1 MSDTE
6 INMESNLEANI
17 TAASADIVSAAVK
30 NTSTPSTNLKDDGDS
45 LGSLAALPIDHL
57 ICSPIIAV
65 ANGQAELCKVYLDN
79 LFRIAFKKGDKG
91 TEVNSIS
98 FTLPRTIVSP
108 EGDVQEVE
116 MQVEAPLLSLIPV
129 PAFTMDEATVRFSM
143 EIKDVLSTKDSSS
156 SEVITD
162 AGFSKW
168 GFHANITG
176 KVSTTRENTRTSDK
190 TAKYEIYARAV
201 QHEPAEG
208 MAKLTSL
215 FASIIEPIQTGG
227 GK

>member
-1 MSDTE
+1 MPDTQ
-6 INMESNLEANI
+6 
-17 TAASADIVSAAVK
+17 
-30 NTSTPSTNLKDDGDS
+30 NTSTPSTSGHNGNNS

-65 ANGQAELCKVYLDN
+65 ANGQAELCRVYLDN
-79 LFRIAFKKGDKG
+79 LFSMAFKKEKDG
-91 TEVNSIS
+91 TKINSIS
-98 FTLPRTIVSP
+98 FTIPRTIVSP
-108 EGDVQEVE
+108 EGDVQKVD
-116 MQVEAPLLSLIPV
+116 MKVEAPLLSLVPV

-143 EIKDVLSTKDSSS
+143 EIKDVISSKDTKTT
-156 SEVITD
+156 ELTNNT
-162 AGFSKW
+162 GFSKW
-168 GFHANITG
+168 GFHTNITG
-176 KVSTTRENTRTSDK
+176 KVSSTRENTRTSDQ

-215 FASIIEPIQTGG
+215 FASIIEPIQTTGG

>member
-1 MSDTE
+1 MPELETNMGIPAKTGDDTPE
-6 INMESNLEANI
+6 NMI
-17 TAASADIVSAAVK
+17 
-30 NTSTPSTNLKDDGDS
+30 
-45 LGSLAALPIDHL
+45 SLAALPIDHL
-57 ICSPIIAV
+57 ICSPILAV
-65 ANGQAELCKVYLDN
+65 ANGQAELCRVYLDN
-79 LFRIAFKKGDKG
+79 LFKLAFKDSKEGKEG
-91 TEVNSIS
+91 QKTINSIS

-108 EGDVQEVE
+108 EGDVKTVEV
-116 MQVEAPLLSLIPV
+116 QVEAPLLSLVPV
-129 PAFTMDEATVRFSM
+129 PAFTMDETTVHFSM
-143 EIKDVLSTKDSSS
+143 EVKDVISTKDSGS
-156 SEVITD
+156 SETDSD

-176 KVSTTRENTRTSDK
+176 KVSTSRENTRTSDK

-215 FASIIEPIQTGG
+215 FASIIEPISTE